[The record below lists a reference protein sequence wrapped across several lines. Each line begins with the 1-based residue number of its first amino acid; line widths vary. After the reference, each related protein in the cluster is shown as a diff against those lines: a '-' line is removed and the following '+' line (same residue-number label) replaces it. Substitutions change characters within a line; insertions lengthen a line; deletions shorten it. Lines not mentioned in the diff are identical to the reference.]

1 MALSTYT
8 YEQLGFG
15 TELGPLTDKEK
26 DALERSWAAAF
37 AADIFPFIDERI
49 FIPLYS
55 ERKSRRNVPV
65 NVLAGALLLQEMRG
79 MSDEDL
85 VEAAMFDLRLRT
97 ALHITNAVGQPL
109 SLRTIQRFR
118 TRLKRYREASGED
131 LLRVCFDG
139 IRDKITPFMEK
150 YAKYMAGSGQP
161 APESRGRRRG
171 TARANVTRE
180 TASFVSADGKT
191 ASGKAEKQEEEALMT
206 QEKQFDPGIPADPA
220 VFKENCL
227 PAHSD
232 HIFFAD
238 EEELEKG
245 AEQPAGTA
253 GDSVFRYSLNGL
265 WKISY
270 AEKPADAPD
279 GFEAVSYDCRTWADI
294 RVPAHIQ
301 MEGYDVPAYI
311 NYQYPWDGR
320 EDLIPGE
327 IPEHFNPTAS
337 YVKYFSV
344 PASMQ
349 SLLEQGSPLIVSFQG
364 VESGFALWCNG
375 HYVGYSED
383 SFTPSE
389 FDLTPYLVTGEN
401 KLAVRVFKW
410 TASSWLESQ
419 DFFRFCGIFR
429 DVYLYTVPR
438 AHLYDLRIRP
448 TLNDTLT
455 AGTLSIEAQIRL
467 SGKTRAKKR
476 TGTGTGERL
485 RLYYA
490 LTRGEEQVLCG
501 AADIPA
507 DAFDKKTGAA
517 LVSIREMAASP
528 VLWSA
533 EDPQLYDLT
542 LRLIS
547 EKRPETGPDQ
557 TDNTSLSSA
566 GGSTEGSAG
575 AGKAA
580 ETEQVLLEIVRERV
594 GFRRFEMKD
603 GLMCLNGRRIVF
615 RGVNRHEFTC
625 DSGRVVSP
633 EVTRQDLVLMKQNN
647 INAVRTC
654 HYPNGSALY
663 RLCDE
668 LGLYL
673 IAENNME
680 SHGSWAP
687 TELGLP
693 TPGIVPGDD
702 ERWRELLLD
711 RVNSCWQRD
720 KNHPS
725 ILIWSVGNESFGGTV
740 IRDMADRFR
749 SLDEDRLVH
758 YEGIFHDRT
767 WPQTSDMETQM
778 YPSAEAIETFL
789 KENTDKPFICCE
801 YTHAMGN
808 SCGGM
813 HLYTDLSLR
822 EPRYQGGFIW
832 DFVDQSIRRK
842 NRYGQEF
849 QAYGGDFGER
859 PTDYDFSGNGIV
871 DGARRPYAGKM
882 QEVRFNYQSIRFEVS
897 RDRVRIMNDNLF
909 TATDRYTCLV
919 RLDIEGI
926 MAEEAGL
933 ETAVAPLS
941 EAEYPL
947 PDPIMEKIGEI
958 RAEAAAGGRAVEYT
972 VTVSMCLSQDCAWS
986 EKGRELAFG
995 QGVFLTETTEM
1006 AEKKAQEDKTI
1017 PSAAGQA
1024 QGQDHRDNDSSENR
1038 VIREI
1043 SGTDWNRT
1051 IILQT
1056 PCGKLEL
1063 TRGSFNIGIRGG
1075 DFDALFSILQGG
1087 LVSFRRGGNPF
1098 AGGGMTGCAGGPA
1111 AGSGAGFTGCELFE
1125 KMPRPCFWRAPTSND
1140 TGNHM
1145 AARYGVWKLA
1155 EEYQIPRLETL
1166 RIFALEDSVLLQI
1179 RHALPVS
1186 AMTSPD
1192 KLPDVMVG
1200 YRFYADGR
1208 LTLSMDWEPV
1218 LTGEGA
1224 EICPALPPM
1233 PVFGFNFRLNADLDR
1248 FTYYGRGPAENYVDR
1263 CRGAKLGTFSST
1275 AAENLSP
1282 YLVPQECG
1290 NRTGVRWAS
1299 VTNRRGRGLLFTADD
1314 SNTAGLPAACE
1325 ENAGSGRMGMELTV
1339 LPYTAQELEAAS
1351 HAYELPPVHY
1361 TDVRCALMQMG
1372 VGGDDS
1378 WGAQTLP
1385 QYCLPADRK
1394 LHFEMTVEGI

>member
-238 EEELEKG
+238 EEELERG
-245 AEQPAGTA
+245 AQQPAGTA

-270 AEKPADAPD
+270 AEKPADAPA

-507 DAFDKKTGAA
+507 DAFDKKTSAA

-687 TELGLP
+687 T
-693 TPGIVPGDD
+693 
-702 ERWRELLLD
+702 
-711 RVNSCWQRD
+711 
-720 KNHPS
+720 
-725 ILIWSVGNESFGGTV
+725 
-740 IRDMADRFR
+740 
-749 SLDEDRLVH
+749 
-758 YEGIFHDRT
+758 
-767 WPQTSDMETQM
+767 
-778 YPSAEAIETFL
+778 
-789 KENTDKPFICCE
+789 
-801 YTHAMGN
+801 
-808 SCGGM
+808 
-813 HLYTDLSLR
+813 
-822 EPRYQGGFIW
+822 
-832 DFVDQSIRRK
+832 
-842 NRYGQEF
+842 
-849 QAYGGDFGER
+849 
-859 PTDYDFSGNGIV
+859 
-871 DGARRPYAGKM
+871 
-882 QEVRFNYQSIRFEVS
+882 
-897 RDRVRIMNDNLF
+897 
-909 TATDRYTCLV
+909 
-919 RLDIEGI
+919 
-926 MAEEAGL
+926 
-933 ETAVAPLS
+933 
-941 EAEYPL
+941 
-947 PDPIMEKIGEI
+947 
-958 RAEAAAGGRAVEYT
+958 
-972 VTVSMCLSQDCAWS
+972 
-986 EKGRELAFG
+986 
-995 QGVFLTETTEM
+995 
-1006 AEKKAQEDKTI
+1006 
-1017 PSAAGQA
+1017 
-1024 QGQDHRDNDSSENR
+1024 
-1038 VIREI
+1038 
-1043 SGTDWNRT
+1043 
-1051 IILQT
+1051 
-1056 PCGKLEL
+1056 
-1063 TRGSFNIGIRGG
+1063 
-1075 DFDALFSILQGG
+1075 
-1087 LVSFRRGGNPF
+1087 
-1098 AGGGMTGCAGGPA
+1098 
-1111 AGSGAGFTGCELFE
+1111 
-1125 KMPRPCFWRAPTSND
+1125 
-1140 TGNHM
+1140 
-1145 AARYGVWKLA
+1145 
-1155 EEYQIPRLETL
+1155 
-1166 RIFALEDSVLLQI
+1166 
-1179 RHALPVS
+1179 
-1186 AMTSPD
+1186 
-1192 KLPDVMVG
+1192 
-1200 YRFYADGR
+1200 
-1208 LTLSMDWEPV
+1208 
-1218 LTGEGA
+1218 
-1224 EICPALPPM
+1224 
-1233 PVFGFNFRLNADLDR
+1233 
-1248 FTYYGRGPAENYVDR
+1248 
-1263 CRGAKLGTFSST
+1263 
-1275 AAENLSP
+1275 
-1282 YLVPQECG
+1282 
-1290 NRTGVRWAS
+1290 
-1299 VTNRRGRGLLFTADD
+1299 
-1314 SNTAGLPAACE
+1314 
-1325 ENAGSGRMGMELTV
+1325 
-1339 LPYTAQELEAAS
+1339 
-1351 HAYELPPVHY
+1351 
-1361 TDVRCALMQMG
+1361 
-1372 VGGDDS
+1372 
-1378 WGAQTLP
+1378 
-1385 QYCLPADRK
+1385 
-1394 LHFEMTVEGI
+1394 

>member
-206 QEKQFDPGIPADPA
+206 QEKQFDPGIPANPA

-238 EEELEKG
+238 EEELERG

-265 WKISY
+265 WKFSY

-467 SGKTRAKKR
+467 SGKNRAEKR
-476 TGTGTGERL
+476 AGTGAGERL

-507 DAFDKKTGAA
+507 DAFDKKTSAA

-547 EKRPETGPDQ
+547 EKRHETGPDQ

-972 VTVSMCLSQDCAWS
+972 VTVSMCLSQDCAWA
-986 EKGRELAFG
+986 EKGHELAFG

-1024 QGQDHRDNDSSENR
+1024 QGQDHRDNDSSESR
-1038 VIREI
+1038 IIREI

-1051 IILQT
+1051 ITLQT

-1166 RIFALEDSVLLQI
+1166 RIFALEDSVLLQL

-1192 KLPDVMVG
+1192 TLPDVMVG

-1299 VTNRRGRGLLFTADD
+1299 VTDRRGRGLLFTADD